1 VLPQPIRVLFPV
13 SHKKT
18 EERSTFKKEKKKRE
32 SLSVSTLS
40 SEIMTKPL
48 FQTVLVHFSHFF
60 LFGAKDIKLLFVR
73 NVNRVNEGQFGSVF
87 VNFMDGQEN
96 FGIFL

>member
-48 FQTVLVHFSHFF
+48 FSDRPCAFQPF
-60 LFGAKDIKLLFVR
+60 LPFWCKRHQVVIR
-73 NVNRVNEGQFGSVF
+73 E
-87 VNFMDGQEN
+87 EC
-96 FGIFL
+96 